1 MRNMLRFLKGYEK
14 ESILAPLFKM
24 LEACFELLVPLVVA
38 NIIDVGIKNGDLA
51 YIGKQCGLMVLL
63 AVVGMASSLTAQ
75 YFAAKAALG
84 YGTALRGALFRHI
97 DTLSYTELDGIG
109 TPTLVTRIT
118 SDVNQLQN
126 GVNMTLRL
134 LLRCPFIVIG
144 ALILAFVISPTMGF
158 WFVLVT
164 LAISLVVWLIMRV
177 TVPQYRAAQNT
188 LDKVTLLTRE
198 NYVGARVVR
207 AFARQDD
214 EIADFT
220 AVNDKLK
227 TFQLTAGR
235 ISALMTPLTYL
246 IVNLGVI
253 AILMRGGLQVNSGAL
268 TQGEIIALINYMNQI
283 LINLLRI
290 ADLVVSV
297 TRALASGIRVSEI
310 LNTKSTMTDPA
321 AAALAPAAGAPA
333 VAFDHVGFTYHG
345 AGAPSLTDISFAA
358 QNGQTIGVIG
368 GTGSGKSTLI
378 NLIPRFYDC
387 TSGSVDLF
395 GHAVQ
400 QYGFAQLRQMIGIV
414 PQRAVLFTGTIRDN
428 MQWACPD
435 ATDEQIWQALEI
447 AQAADFVR
455 GKPKGLDEP
464 VETAGRNFSGGQ
476 RQRLTI
482 ARALVRDPK
491 ILILDDSASALDYA
505 TDARLRKAIRAHD
518 ANVTVFL
525 VSQRAASSMPIRSLC
540 WMTARSSGR
549 AHMPSCSNR
558 ARSIR
563 KFTIPSSRRR
573 RRTHEKEKYHAQ
585 AAALSEKILAAADP
599 VSAVCRADRG
609 HDAVSADPHRAGR
622 RPHRR
627 AGAGGVFHHRPSAAQ
642 NGHPHRRNGAVA
654 VDHERLQQPHHLPH
668 RA

>member
-1 MRNMLRFLKGYEK
+1 
-14 ESILAPLFKM
+14 
-24 LEACFELLVPLVVA
+24 
-38 NIIDVGIKNGDLA
+38 
-51 YIGKQCGLMVLL
+51 
-63 AVVGMASSLTAQ
+63 
-75 YFAAKAALG
+75 
-84 YGTALRGALFRHI
+84 
-97 DTLSYTELDGIG
+97 
-109 TPTLVTRIT
+109 
-118 SDVNQLQN
+118 
-126 GVNMTLRL
+126 
-134 LLRCPFIVIG
+134 
-144 ALILAFVISPTMGF
+144 
-158 WFVLVT
+158 
-164 LAISLVVWLIMRV
+164 
-177 TVPQYRAAQNT
+177 
-188 LDKVTLLTRE
+188 
-198 NYVGARVVR
+198 
-207 AFARQDD
+207 
-214 EIADFT
+214 
-220 AVNDKLK
+220 
-227 TFQLTAGR
+227 
-235 ISALMTPLTYL
+235 MTPLTYL

-387 TSGSVDLF
+387 TSGSVELF

-400 QYGFAQLRQMIGIV
+400 QYSFAQLRQMIGIV

-482 ARALVRDPK
+482 ARALVPHPQV
-491 ILILDDSASALDYA
+491 LILDDSSSALDFA
-505 TDARLRKAIRAHD
+505 TDAALRKALKEQTHGM
-518 ANVTVFL
+518 TVFI
-525 VSQRAASSMPIRSLC
+525 VSQRA
-540 WMTARSSGR
+540 
-549 AHMPSCSNR
+549 
-558 ARSIR
+558 
-563 KFTIPSSRRR
+563 
-573 RRTHEKEKYHAQ
+573 
-585 AAALSEKILAAADP
+585 
-599 VSAVCRADRG
+599 SAVQRADRILVLDDG
-609 HDAVSADPHRAGR
+609 NLVGSGTHANLLKTCDVYREICLSQLSREE
-622 RPHRR
+622 
-627 AGAGGVFHHRPSAAQ
+627 V
-642 NGHPHRRNGAVA
+642 
-654 VDHERLQQPHHLPH
+654 EKTL
-668 RA
+668 

>member
-321 AAALAPAAGAPA
+321 AAALAPAALCRSAPCCLP
-333 VAFDHVGFTYHG
+333 
-345 AGAPSLTDISFAA
+345 APSGTTC
-358 QNGQTIGVIG
+358 NGPAPMPPMSR
-368 GTGSGKSTLI
+368 SGKPWRLPRRRTL
-378 NLIPRFYDC
+378 C
-387 TSGSVDLF
+387 
-395 GHAVQ
+395 
-400 QYGFAQLRQMIGIV
+400 
-414 PQRAVLFTGTIRDN
+414 
-428 MQWACPD
+428 
-435 ATDEQIWQALEI
+435 
-447 AQAADFVR
+447 AAS
-455 GKPKGLDEP
+455 PKGWMNRWRP
-464 VETAGRNFSGGQ
+464 PGAIS
-476 RQRLTI
+476 
-482 ARALVRDPK
+482 AAA
-491 ILILDDSASALDYA
+491 SASA
-505 TDARLRKAIRAHD
+505 
-518 ANVTVFL
+518 
-525 VSQRAASSMPIRSLC
+525 
-540 WMTARSSGR
+540 
-549 AHMPSCSNR
+549 
-558 ARSIR
+558 
-563 KFTIPSSRRR
+563 
-573 RRTHEKEKYHAQ
+573 
-585 AAALSEKILAAADP
+585 
-599 VSAVCRADRG
+599 
-609 HDAVSADPHRAGR
+609 
-622 RPHRR
+622 
-627 AGAGGVFHHRPSAAQ
+627 
-642 NGHPHRRNGAVA
+642 
-654 VDHERLQQPHHLPH
+654 
-668 RA
+668 

>member
-321 AAALAPAAGAPA
+321 AAARA
-333 VAFDHVGFTYHG
+333 HG

-387 TSGSVDLF
+387 TSGSVELF

-482 ARALVRDPK
+482 ARALVPHPQV
-491 ILILDDSASALDYA
+491 LILDDSSSALDFA
-505 TDARLRKAIRAHD
+505 TDAALRKALKEQTHGM
-518 ANVTVFL
+518 TVFI
-525 VSQRAASSMPIRSLC
+525 VSQRA
-540 WMTARSSGR
+540 
-549 AHMPSCSNR
+549 
-558 ARSIR
+558 
-563 KFTIPSSRRR
+563 
-573 RRTHEKEKYHAQ
+573 
-585 AAALSEKILAAADP
+585 
-599 VSAVCRADRG
+599 SAVQRADRILVLDDG
-609 HDAVSADPHRAGR
+609 NLVGSGTHANLLKTCDVYREICLSQLSREE
-622 RPHRR
+622 
-627 AGAGGVFHHRPSAAQ
+627 V
-642 NGHPHRRNGAVA
+642 
-654 VDHERLQQPHHLPH
+654 EKTL
-668 RA
+668 